1 MMKKTETLI
10 RNLDQDKLL
19 RSLGARRRTTRLS
32 AGLRHRL
39 AYWQEK
45 LPKLLD
51 PKVVHRIVGLNSRD
65 AGCLRLPDGTRFGSP
80 KLAKT
85 LENATSLCCFIATIG
100 RGIENAVNTCTAKN
114 RFSDAF
120 ILDTLGSMAAEA
132 LIDGFHR
139 DYERQCLEQG
149 KGVTLRFSPG
159 YCDWDIT
166 DQIHLFS
173 FFKEDHPAGVQL
185 TETCLMSPC
194 KSVSGVFGILPVDSG
209 NRLDKY
215 NPCRSCG
222 QPRCRARRI

>member
-1 MMKKTETLI
+1 MMKNTEILI
-10 RNLDQDKLL
+10 QSLDQEKLM
-19 RSLGARRRTTRLS
+19 RSLGARRRPTRLS
-32 AGLRHRL
+32 AGLRQRL
-39 AYWQEK
+39 DYWQEK
-45 LPKLLD
+45 LPRLLA
-51 PKVVHRIVGLNSRD
+51 PRVAHRVVALNSSD
-65 AGCLRLPDGTRFGSP
+65 ADRLCLANGTRFGST

-85 LENATSLCCFIATIG
+85 LEDATALCCFVATIG
-100 RGIENAVNTCTAKN
+100 RGIETAVNTCTAKN
-114 RFSDAF
+114 RYSDAF

-139 DYERQCLEQG
+139 DYERQCREQG

-173 FFKEDHPAGVQL
+173 IFKEDRPADVQL

-209 NRLDKY
+209 SRLDKY
-215 NPCRSCG
+215 NPCRSCS